1 MKKKRQF
8 IDEIC
13 ALHANGHSIS
23 QIASEYCISI
33 DAVKNLVRRCEPAAS
48 VSSIQRKKRNQ
59 EIIDLVGQGFS
70 ASYIHRVLGSSY
82 PTILKAANSVG
93 INLTIKK
100 RAPLT
105 DAQRKAI
112 TEMRQQGLTYQQIA
126 DNLSLCQRRIA
137 RFCRKSNLGG
147 SAKKVAK
154 SNRIS

>member
-1 MKKKRQF
+1 MRKKRQF

-13 ALHANGHSIS
+13 ALYANGHSIS

-48 VSSIQRKKRNQ
+48 VSQYSIQRKKRNQ
-59 EIIDLVGQGFS
+59 EIIDLVEQGFS
-70 ASYIHRVLGSSY
+70 AFYIHRVLGSAYS
-82 PTILKAANSVG
+82 TILKAANSVG

-100 RAPLT
+100 RVSLT

-112 TEMRQQGLTYQQIA
+112 IEMRQQGLTYQQIA

-137 RFCRKSNLGG
+137 QFCRKSNLGG
-147 SAKKVAK
+147 SAKKL
-154 SNRIS
+154 